1 MFFDGYYL
9 TVCYFCS
16 CANRRSYFVVFFLF
30 DVFKLLRVGSELVYH
45 RLPWR
50 EPDAPYLIEVL
61 YDDDDM
67 VNVSNRL
74 LVFCMCWDTSIIF
87 VAVSLFCFL
96 SISIAVSVMLNTK
109 D

>member
-1 MFFDGYYL
+1 MQIEDLILLFF
-9 TVCYFCS
+9 
-16 CANRRSYFVVFFLF
+16 FFF
-30 DVFKLLRVGSELVYH
+30 DVFKLRRVGSELVYH

-61 YDDDDM
+61 YEDDDM

-109 D
+109 N